1 MLRDLIVP
9 VRGNHN
15 ATLFLLGYVLN
26 KPGRYSIL
34 LSRTD
39 IVADKL
45 IIQLCDELGV
55 KIYAREELV
64 GTKFD
69 KVFVHPWN
77 TESHPLKDIQ
87 FNELW
92 VYADGMSNRVAAD
105 EWKSASG
112 FIFWGSH
119 APFESLAHTLA
130 QGFEIS
136 PINSQREIW
145 SSLLRLAGLK
155 PRQSYVDGL
164 EGSSLVAMRYWGAST
179 YSALSAQH
187 VSEALDQFAL
197 STEGGPVRVK
207 LDSRWQNPIR
217 QKDLLRRSFPKSKI
231 EPFSNSLEEIRKLGH
246 LASLDTYIFT
256 CDFPRT
262 DFLGFDGSL
271 PPTFISSQSSV
282 KVFVPDMARVMNS
295 KLAIHAGVLENLAWH
310 KALLEGSE
318 ISSAGRSLVF
328 SHSVMRSLAQ
338 VRGEAV
344 AEDEEL
350 GRIVRSM
357 LFSSNDPV
365 SSSQIQSLQAI
376 ASLKLAKSMR
386 PAPIARLFGMVRSS
400 EVAQKIFYRS
410 ARYLPLRKLLVGASK
425 AISRLS
431 RQ

>member
-1 MLRDLIVP
+1 MLRDLFVP
-9 VRGNHN
+9 VQGNHN
-15 ATLFLLGYVLN
+15 ATLFLLGHVLN

-39 IVADKL
+39 IVADKV
-45 IIQLCDELGV
+45 IIRLCDELGV

-92 VYADGMSNRVAAD
+92 IYADGMSNRVAID
-105 EWKSASG
+105 EWKAASG

-119 APFESLAHTLA
+119 APFEAMSQNSA
-130 QGFEIS
+130 QNFEMS

-164 EGSSLVAMRYWGAST
+164 EGSSLVAMRYWGSST

-187 VSEALDQFAL
+187 VSEALNQFAL
-197 STEGGPVRVK
+197 STGSGAVRVK
-207 LDSRWQNPIR
+207 LDSRWQNPIS

-231 EPFSNSLEEIRKLGH
+231 EPFSNSHEEIRKLGH

-256 CDFPRT
+256 CDFPRA
-262 DFLGFDGSL
+262 DFFGFDGSL
-271 PPTFISSQSSV
+271 PPTFMSSQSSV
-282 KVFVPDMARVMNS
+282 RVFVPDMAQVMNP
-295 KLAIHAGVLENLAWH
+295 KLAIHAVVLENLAWH

-318 ISSAGRSLVF
+318 ITSAGRSLVF

-338 VRGEAV
+338 VRGEPV
-344 AEDEEL
+344 VEDEEL

-365 SSSQIQSLQAI
+365 SSSRIKSLQEMT
-376 ASLKLAKSMR
+376 SLELANSMR
-386 PAPIARLFGMVRSS
+386 PALISKLLGRLRSS
-400 EVAQKIFYRS
+400 EFAQKIFYRS
-410 ARYLPLRKLLVGASK
+410 AEYLPLRKLLVGASR

-431 RQ
+431 R